1 MTVKLVT
8 QTQASTLELVGR
20 RPTLAL
26 LIDGRAYQI
35 SETTADDGSVTV
47 TVDGHAYRVW
57 RALEGDR
64 VQVKLGARLYSVEVE
79 DPVATAAALGEAGN
93 ELKAEMP
100 GVVVALRCAPNDTV
114 NAGDPLLTLESMKMQ
129 LTVLAPRAGVV
140 ESIHVALN
148 ESFQKGA
155 RLVTLASESAAP

>member
-1 MTVKLVT
+1 MQLMT
-8 QTQASTLELVGR
+8 QTQASTLELIAR
-20 RPTLAL
+20 RPSLAL

-35 SETTADDGSVTV
+35 SETPADDGSVTI
-47 TVDGHAYRVW
+47 TVDGYAYRVW

-79 DPVATAAALGEAGN
+79 DPATAAALGEAGN

-100 GVVVALRCAPNDTV
+100 GVVVALRCALNDTV

-129 LTVLAPRAGVV
+129 LTILAPRAGVV